1 VQSQLLA
8 SRSEEYRLLF
18 RLPPDEVIFDAF
30 GGGGS
35 SDPQPPL
42 SLSLS
47 LCDLGVDLGP
57 YRFVLGEFQCSS
69 GRNWTNRI
77 EFVGASTF
85 FLLSRFV
92 L

>member
-1 VQSQLLA
+1 LVSDVPWLLSVVQSQLLA

-47 LCDLGVDLGP
+47 LSATW
-57 YRFVLGEFQCSS
+57 VL
-69 GRNWTNRI
+69 T
-77 EFVGASTF
+77 
-85 FLLSRFV
+85 
-92 L
+92 

>member
-1 VQSQLLA
+1 LVSDVPWLLSVVQSQLLA

-35 SDPQPPL
+35 SDPQPPPL

-47 LCDLGVDLGP
+47 LSLSATW
-57 YRFVLGEFQCSS
+57 VL
-69 GRNWTNRI
+69 T
-77 EFVGASTF
+77 
-85 FLLSRFV
+85 
-92 L
+92 